1 MHFKKRSAFF
11 FEMTGKEIIKYLEE
25 WAPKGIAWDKDNVGL
40 QVGDPEIKIK
50 NILLSL
56 DLKEEVIES
65 AIKENCNLVITHHP
79 LLYYPLKNLD
89 FSKNLKARMIEK
101 LIKNNIT
108 LYSAHTNLDFT
119 KHGVSYQLAKRLSLK
134 NIRFLKNLSENQYKL
149 AVFVPASHIN
159 KVAEAIHQ
167 SGGGLIGEYS
177 HCSFRTSGTGTFR
190 GSNESNPA
198 IGKKGVVEFVEEVK
212 LEVLVNKWN
221 LNPVI
226 DAMEKVHPYEEVAYD
241 IYSLKNDNANYGIG
255 AIGELKDAMDTNDF
269 LVFVSSKLKTST
281 LRYAKSNKKKIKS
294 VAVCGG
300 SCGELV
306 EEVIKQ
312 NADAFVTADLKYHTF
327 HDAERK
333 ILLIDAGHYET
344 EAPILDEIKRRLESL
359 LIENKKIKV
368 LKFKGSTNPIVFYN
382 KSGAN

>member
-1 MHFKKRSAFF
+1 
-11 FEMTGKEIIKYLEE
+11 MTGKEIIKYLEE

-65 AIKENCNLVITHHP
+65 AIEENCNLIITHHP

-89 FSKNLKARMIEK
+89 YSKNIIARMIEK

-119 KHGVSYQLAKRLSLK
+119 KHGVSYQLAKRLLLK
-134 NIRFLKNLSENQYKL
+134 NIRFLKNLSENQIKL
-149 AVFVPASHIN
+149 AVFVPESQVN
-159 KVAEAIHQ
+159 KVAEEIYQ

-177 HCSFRTSGTGTFR
+177 HCGFRTSGTGTFK
-190 GSNESNPA
+190 GSNESNPTF
-198 IGKKGVVEFVEEVK
+198 GKKGTVEFVEEVR
-212 LEVLVNKWN
+212 LEVLVDQWK
-221 LNPVI
+221 LNQVVR
-226 DAMEKVHPYEEVAYD
+226 AMKKVHPYEEVAYD
-241 IYSLKNDNANYGIG
+241 VFPLKNDNANYGIG
-255 AIGELKDAMDTNDF
+255 AIGELSDSMDTNDF
-269 LVFVSSKLKTST
+269 LGFVSSKLKTST
-281 LRYAKSNKKKIKS
+281 LRYTNSKKKKIKT

-306 EEVIKQ
+306 DEAIKQ
-312 NADAFVTADLKYHTF
+312 NADTFVTADLKYHTF
-327 HDAERK
+327 QDAEGK

-344 EAPILDEIKRRLESL
+344 EAPILDEIKKRLESL
-359 LIENKKIKV
+359 LNENKKIKV

>member
-1 MHFKKRSAFF
+1 MHFEKRSAFF

-25 WAPKGIAWDKDNVGL
+25 WAPKGIAWDKDNIGL

-50 NILLSL
+50 NVLLSL
-56 DLKEEVIES
+56 DLKEEVIEG
-65 AIKENCNLVITHHP
+65 ALKENCNLIITHHP
-79 LLYYPLKNLD
+79 ILYNPIKNLD
-89 FSKNLKARMIEK
+89 FSKNRIARLIEK
-101 LIKNNIT
+101 LIKNQIT

-119 KHGVSYQLAKRLSLK
+119 KHGVSYQLAQRLSLK
-134 NIRFLKNLSENQYKL
+134 NIRFLKNLSDNQIKL
-149 AVFVPASHIN
+149 AVFVPVSHIN

-167 SGGGLIGEYS
+167 SGGGIIGEYS
-177 HCSFRTSGTGTFR
+177 HCSFRSTGTGTFK
-190 GSNESNPA
+190 GSNESKPS
-198 IGKKGVVEFVEEVK
+198 IGKKGNVEFVEEVK
-212 LEVLVNKWN
+212 LEVLVDKWR
-221 LNPVI
+221 LNQVL
-226 DAMEKVHPYEEVAYD
+226 DAVKKAHPYEEVAYD
-241 IYSLKNDNANYGIG
+241 IYSLKNENANYGIG
-255 AIGELKDAMDTNDF
+255 AIGELSDSMDTNYF
-269 LVFVSSKLKTST
+269 LGFVSSKLKTST
-281 LRYAKSNKKKIKS
+281 LRYTNSKKKRIKT

-306 EEVIKQ
+306 DEAIKQ

-327 HDAERK
+327 QDAEGK

-359 LIENKKIKV
+359 LNGNKKIKV